1 MILLAC
7 GDVCGESG
15 LRIAGNKLRPL
26 KKFYGTDVCVV
37 NGENADVMGLRPEQ
51 AQTLFE
57 AGADVVTLGNH
68 VWNRQQIIPE
78 LRENPYLLRPLNLAG
93 QAPGE
98 GAARLLLRS
107 GRWLTVAC
115 LLGRLNCEWNADNP
129 FRALD
134 ALIKTRPDD
143 LFAIDFHAEATSE
156 KTALAFYV
164 DGRVSAVFGTH
175 THVQTADAFVSAAG
189 TASLTDLG
197 LCGVERESV
206 LGMDAARVLKRFI
219 TGLPH
224 PFIPARGE
232 AVFNGA
238 LVEVNKFSG
247 KALSIRP
254 VRGNAA
260 TALC

>member
-15 LRIAGNKLRPL
+15 LRIAGSKLRPL
-26 KKFYGTDVCVV
+26 KQFYGADVCVV
-37 NGENADVMGLRPEQ
+37 NGENADVLGLRPEQ
-51 AQTLFE
+51 AQRLFE

-78 LRENPYLLRPLNLAG
+78 LRENSYLLRPLNLAG
-93 QAPGE
+93 QTPGE

-134 ALIKTRPDD
+134 ALIKTHPDD
-143 LFAIDFHAEATSE
+143 LFVVDFHAEATSE

-175 THVQTADAFVSAAG
+175 THVQTSDERVLPNG
-189 TASLTDLG
+189 TGFICDLG
-197 LCGVERESV
+197 MTGPTHSV
-206 LGMDAARVLKRFI
+206 LGVKVEQSVATFLGDVPQRYESPLTAAVI
-219 TGLPH
+219 EG
-224 PFIPARGE
+224 
-232 AVFNGA
+232 AVFEIDEATGKCTR
-238 LVEVNKFSG
+238 VER
-247 KALSIRP
+247 IR
-254 VRGNAA
+254 VEE
-260 TALC
+260 